1 MAKMKLWLC
10 RGASYKG
17 SYTANM
23 VGDIHTM
30 KDWLQILFPH
40 KPIEQTLDFFD
51 GYSES
56 EIAKYIFE
64 NTGKR
69 LEKIKLR

>member
-1 MAKMKLWLC
+1 MAKTKLWLC
-10 RGASYKG
+10 IGANDKG

-23 VGDIHTM
+23 VSDIHTM
-30 KDWLQILFPH
+30 KDWLQILFPN
-40 KPIEQTLDFFD
+40 KPIEQILEFFD

-56 EIAKYIFE
+56 KIAEYIYK

-69 LEKIKLR
+69 LKKLK

>member
-1 MAKMKLWLC
+1 MAKTKLWLC
-10 RGASYKG
+10 RGANYKG
-17 SYTANM
+17 GYTANM

-40 KPIEQTLDFFD
+40 KPIEQILDFFEGD
-51 GYSES
+51 SES
-56 EIAKYIFE
+56 EIAKYIFK

-69 LEKIKLR
+69 LEMIKQ

>member
-1 MAKMKLWLC
+1 MAKIKLWLC
-10 RGASYKG
+10 IGANYKG
-17 SYTANM
+17 IYTANM
-23 VGDIHTM
+23 VGDVHTM
-30 KDWLQILFPH
+30 KEWLQILFPH

-56 EIAKYIFE
+56 EIAKYIYE

-69 LEKIKLR
+69 LEKLK

>member
-1 MAKMKLWLC
+1 MAKTKLWLC
-10 RGASYKG
+10 RGANHKG
-17 SYTANM
+17 IYTANM

-30 KDWLQILFPH
+30 KAWLQILFPH

-64 NTGKR
+64 NTGKI
-69 LEKIKLR
+69 LEKIKQ

>member
-1 MAKMKLWLC
+1 MAKTKLWLC
-10 RGASYKG
+10 IGANYNG

-40 KPIEQTLDFFD
+40 KPIEQILEFFD

-56 EIAKYIFE
+56 KIAEYIYK

-69 LEKIKLR
+69 LEKLK

>member
-1 MAKMKLWLC
+1 MTKTKLWLC
-10 RGASYKG
+10 KGANFKG
-17 SYTANM
+17 DYRANM

-56 EIAKYIFE
+56 EIAKYIYE

-69 LEKIKLR
+69 LEKLK

>member
-1 MAKMKLWLC
+1 
-10 RGASYKG
+10 
-17 SYTANM
+17 M

-51 GYSES
+51 GHSES

-69 LEKIKLR
+69 LERIKQ